1 MNIPK
6 KYILVVDD
14 EPDIRELLQ
23 EILEDENYAVA
34 VAENAEAARRLRLE
48 QNPDLILLDIWM
60 PDEDGISLLKDWLK
74 EEELCPVIMMS
85 GHATVETAVEA
96 TRLGAYDFLEKPLS
110 MAKLLVTVERALEN
124 AQLRRENIG
133 LKRRMDIPVEPIGK
147 SLIMEKLR
155 EQVKR
160 LAQHDARV
168 LLLGE
173 PGSGKETLARYLHA
187 NSSRREGPF
196 VDVGV
201 GTIASS
207 NSAVEFF
214 GRVDGE
220 HIQRGLLEQA
230 HGGTLFLDEVAHME
244 PETQVR
250 LMSALESN
258 SFSRVGGT
266 ELLHV
271 NVRIIASTCKSLE
284 EEVRTGRF
292 RPELYY
298 LLNVVALKVPSL
310 KEHSE
315 DIPDLLKYYVDYFVS
330 REKLPFRKFPVA
342 VQNFLRNQPWHGNIR
357 ELKNLVQR
365 LLILGNGDEV
375 DLEEVKMA
383 AGEPVVEGRASTTG
397 QLPDFY
403 NLPLKEARECFEK
416 AYLEYHLDKY
426 AGSVARLSTAI
437 GLERTHLYRKL
448 NSLGIRFREKR

>member
-1 MNIPK
+1 MSIPK
-6 KYILVVDD
+6 KNILVVDD
-14 EPDIRELLQ
+14 EPDIRQLLQ

-48 QNPDLILLDIWM
+48 HNPDLILLDIWM

-74 EEELCPVIMMS
+74 EDEQCPVIMMS

-173 PGSGKETLARYLHA
+173 PGSGKETLARFLHA
-187 NSSRREGPF
+187 NSSRRDGPF

-284 EEVRTGRF
+284 EEVRAGRF

-365 LLILGNGDEV
+365 LLILGTGDEV
-375 DLEEVKMA
+375 DLDEVKMA
-383 AGEPVVEGRASTTG
+383 AGEPVIEGRTTTTG

>member
-1 MNIPK
+1 MNIPQK
-6 KYILVVDD
+6 NILVVDY
-14 EPDIRELLQ
+14 EPDIRRLLQ

-34 VAENAEAARRLRLE
+34 VAENAEAARRLRQE
-48 QNPDLILLDIWM
+48 QHPDLILLDIWM

-74 EEELCPVIMMS
+74 EDELSPVIMMS

-155 EQVKR
+155 DQVKR
-160 LAQHDARV
+160 LAQHEARV

-173 PGSGKETLARYLHA
+173 PGSGKETLARYLHT
-187 NSSRREGPF
+187 NSSRRDGPF

-284 EEVRTGRF
+284 EEVRAGRF

-298 LLNVVALKVPSL
+298 LLNVVALKVPPL

-315 DIPDLLKYYVDYFVS
+315 DIPDLLKYYVDHFVS

-375 DLEEVKMA
+375 DLDEVKMA
-383 AGEPVVEGRASTTG
+383 AGEPMMEGRTNAANL
-397 QLPDFY
+397 LPDFY

>member
-1 MNIPK
+1 MSIPK
-6 KYILVVDD
+6 KNILVVDD
-14 EPDIRELLQ
+14 EPDIRQLLQ

-34 VAENAEAARRLRLE
+34 VAENAETARRLRLE
-48 QNPDLILLDIWM
+48 HNPDLILLDIWM

-74 EEELCPVIMMS
+74 EDEQCPVIMMS

-173 PGSGKETLARYLHA
+173 PGSGKETLARFLHA
-187 NSSRREGPF
+187 NSSRRDGPF

-284 EEVRTGRF
+284 EEVRAGRF

-365 LLILGNGDEV
+365 LLILGTGDEV
-375 DLEEVKMA
+375 DLDEVKMA
-383 AGEPVVEGRASTTG
+383 AGEPVIEGRTTTTG

>member
-1 MNIPK
+1 MQK
-6 KYILVVDD
+6 KTILVVDD
-14 EPDIRELLQ
+14 EPDIRQLLR
-23 EILEDENYAVA
+23 EILEDEGYLVH
-34 VAENAEAARRLRLE
+34 VAENAATARRERLE
-48 QNPDLILLDIWM
+48 HKPDLIMLDIWM

-74 EEELCPVIMMS
+74 ENGLCPVIMMS

-110 MAKLLVTVERALEN
+110 MAKLLVTVERALET

-133 LKRRMDIPVEPIGK
+133 LRRRMDVPVEPIGK

-155 EQVKR
+155 DQVKR

-187 NSSRREGPF
+187 NSPRRDGPF

-201 GTIASS
+201 GTIAS
-207 NSAVEFF
+207 NHSAVEFF
-214 GRVDGE
+214 GRVDGDI
-220 HIQRGLLEQA
+220 IQHGLLEQA

-258 SFSRVGGT
+258 SFSRVGGS

-271 NVRIIASTCKSLE
+271 DVRVIASTCKSLE
-284 EEVRTGRF
+284 EEVRAGRF

-310 KEHSE
+310 HEHSE
-315 DIPDLLKYYVDYFVS
+315 DIPDLLKFYVDYFVS
-330 REKLPFRKFPVA
+330 REKLPFRTFPVA
-342 VQNFLRNQPWHGNIR
+342 VQNFLRNYPWHGNIR

-365 LLILGNGDEV
+365 LLILGSGDEV
-375 DLEEVKMA
+375 ALDEVKTA
-383 AGEPVVEGRASTTG
+383 VGEPVVESHRGVI
-397 QLPDFY
+397 QQPDFY
-403 NLPLKEARECFEK
+403 NLPLKEARERFEK
-416 AYLEYHLDKY
+416 AYLEYHLDRY
-426 AGSVARLSTAI
+426 AGSVARLSAAI

-448 NSLGIRFREKR
+448 NSLGIKFRDKR

>member
-1 MNIPK
+1 MSIPK
-6 KYILVVDD
+6 KNILVVDD
-14 EPDIRELLQ
+14 EPDIRQLLQ

-34 VAENAEAARRLRLE
+34 VAENAEAARRLRLAH
-48 QNPDLILLDIWM
+48 NPDLILLDIWM

-74 EEELCPVIMMS
+74 EDEQCPVIMMS

-147 SLIMEKLR
+147 SLSMEKLR

-173 PGSGKETLARYLHA
+173 PGSGKETLARFLHA
-187 NSSRREGPF
+187 NSSRRDGPF

-284 EEVRTGRF
+284 EEVRAGRF

-315 DIPDLLKYYVDYFVS
+315 DISDLLKYYVDYFVS

-365 LLILGNGDEV
+365 LLILGTGDEV
-375 DLEEVKMA
+375 DLDEVKMA
-383 AGEPVVEGRASTTG
+383 AGEPVIEGRTTTTG